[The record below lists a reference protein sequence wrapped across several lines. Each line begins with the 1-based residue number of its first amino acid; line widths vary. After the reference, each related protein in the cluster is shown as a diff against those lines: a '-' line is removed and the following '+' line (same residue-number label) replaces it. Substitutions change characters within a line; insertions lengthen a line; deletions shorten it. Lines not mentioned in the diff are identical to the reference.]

1 MRITFIFTSIL
12 SLLIIFI
19 LSFWKEEAWFLLWII
34 VPFIGVGLYDMLQV
48 KHSLRRNFPLI
59 GRGRWFMEFVRPFIR
74 QYFIESDIDGA
85 PVNRMF

>member
-19 LSFWKEEAWFLLWII
+19 LSFWKEEAWFLLLIAAPL
-34 VPFIGVGLYDMLQV
+34 VAIGFYDMLQT

-59 GRGRWFMEFVRPFIR
+59 GRGRWFMEFVRPFMR
-74 QYFIESDIDGA
+74 QY
-85 PVNRMF
+85 